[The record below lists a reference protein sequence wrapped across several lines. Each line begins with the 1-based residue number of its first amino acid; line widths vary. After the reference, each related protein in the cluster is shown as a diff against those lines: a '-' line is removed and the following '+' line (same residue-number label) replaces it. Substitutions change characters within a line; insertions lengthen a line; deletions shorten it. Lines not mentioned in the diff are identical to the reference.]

1 MSDKFESAGRWLQK
15 LSEKMQA
22 DVQAGSAPKVE
33 DITVRQLLEKFGYIR
48 RGNIVIREIR
58 RILDKYDLRISPD
71 FEFEYIDNLIQIQL
85 DDDGGLRD
93 EYQDSS
99 SPTIHVDSLEAAHND
114 PVCVSPS
121 DSVVKA
127 TTLMRMR
134 CFSQLPVMTTPTEV
148 KGVISWR
155 SIGKAHADG
164 RDPERVGDCMED
176 AHEINTRT
184 TLSDAVHEV
193 WKHDYVLVRGRDK
206 KITGIVTAADLA
218 DQFRQLAHPFLLVGE
233 IEHHLRNV
241 VNGRFTVEQFASAAK
256 GEQEVRGPDDLTFGG
271 YCRLLQNP
279 ESWSTL
285 GLTVDRREFV
295 KCLDR
300 VRTIRN
306 DIMHFSPDGIGDD
319 DVMHLEQMAG
329 LLRELAQT
337 RAPKLRS
344 T

>member
-1 MSDKFESAGRWLQK
+1 MPEQFRSAGRWFKQ

-22 DVQAGSAPKVE
+22 DIQAGSAPKIE
-33 DITVRQLLEKFGYIR
+33 EITVRQLLGKFGYIR
-48 RGNIVIREIR
+48 RGRIVIREIR
-58 RILDKYDLRISPD
+58 RILDTYNLRTAPD
-71 FEFEYIDNLIQIQL
+71 FEYAYIDNIVRIQL
-85 DDDGGLRD
+85 EDDGVPHD
-93 EYQDSS
+93 DYQESS
-99 SPTIHVDSLEAAHND
+99 NPTIHVDSLEAAHNN

-121 DSVVKA
+121 DSVVRA

-155 SIGKAHADG
+155 SIGTAHADG
-164 RDPERVGDCMED
+164 RNPERVGDCMED
-176 AHEINTRT
+176 AHKISIRT

-193 WKHDYVLVRGRDK
+193 WKHDYVLVRGKDK

-233 IEHHLRNV
+233 IEHHLRNIV
-241 VNGRFTVEQFASAAK
+241 RGRFTVEQFASAAK
-256 GEQEVRGPDDLTFGG
+256 GEQDVRGPDDLTFGG
-271 YCRLLQNP
+271 YCRLLGNLG
-279 ESWSTL
+279 SWSAL
-285 GLTVDRREFV
+285 DLTVDRKEFV

-319 DVMHLEQMAG
+319 DVMHLEQIAG
-329 LLRELAQT
+329 LLRELTQAKGS
-337 RAPKLRS
+337 RVRS
-344 T
+344 K

>member
-1 MSDKFESAGRWLQK
+1 MSDKFESAGRWLQNI
-15 LSEKMQA
+15 SEKMQA
-22 DVQAGSAPKVE
+22 DIKAGSAPDVE
-33 DITVRQLLEKFGYIR
+33 EITVRQLLRRFGYTR

-58 RILDKYDLRISPD
+58 RALDAHHLRISPD
-71 FEFEYIDNLIQIQL
+71 FEFEYIDNLVQIQI
-85 DDDGGLRD
+85 DDDSVPQD
-93 EYQDSS
+93 EYQESS

-114 PVCVSPS
+114 PVCVSPD

-134 CFSQLPVMTTPTEV
+134 CFSQLPVLTTPTEV

-164 RDPERVGDCMED
+164 RNPERVGDCMED
-176 AHEINTRT
+176 GHDINIRT

-193 WKHDYVLVRGRDK
+193 WKHDYVLVRGKDK

-241 VNGRFTVEQFASAAK
+241 VRGRFTVEQFAKAAK
-256 GEQEVRGPDDLTFGG
+256 GEHEVKGPDDLTFGG
-271 YCRLLQNP
+271 YCRLLGHP
-279 ESWSTL
+279 KSWSTL
-285 GLTVDRREFV
+285 DLTVDRKEFV

-319 DVMHLEQMAG
+319 DVTHLEQMAG

-337 RAPKLRS
+337 RAPRTRS
-344 T
+344 K